1 MLLEKDKLNIVK
13 VLVSKLLINSYT
25 SHDKFVSVNILKEY
39 NEIKNKYIKNFSGI
53 YCIKTMEMYW
63 VSCKKQWKYI
73 GSLVKNILQTKTQV
87 SEKLNKTD

>member
-1 MLLEKDKLNIVK
+1 
-13 VLVSKLLINSYT
+13 
-25 SHDKFVSVNILKEY
+25 
-39 NEIKNKYIKNFSGI
+39 
-53 YCIKTMEMYW
+53 MEMYW